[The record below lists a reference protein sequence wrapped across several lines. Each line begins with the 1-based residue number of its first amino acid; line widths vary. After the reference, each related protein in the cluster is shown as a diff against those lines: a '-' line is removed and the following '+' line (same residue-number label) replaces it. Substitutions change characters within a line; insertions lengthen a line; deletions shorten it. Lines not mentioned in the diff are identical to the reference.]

1 MPQPYKEDFFIM
13 THNRTKIYRIATLG
27 IFSALSIV
35 LIYFIHFPIFP
46 SVTFLEYDPADVPI
60 IICSYLFGPVYGLA
74 MTVVVSVVQ
83 GMTVSAQSG
92 WIGIVMHIFAT
103 GSLVLVGS
111 GLRILLCRKKQK
123 AGEPLTVRNTGLID
137 VLSALAGIT
146 AMTVSMALWNMIFTP
161 IFMGVTLNEVLPL
174 LPFIVLF
181 NIIKATV
188 NSAVAFAVYR
198 ILLRRLVERFASA

>member
-1 MPQPYKEDFFIM
+1 M
-13 THNRTKIYRIATLG
+13 TRNHSRVNRIAALG

-35 LIYFIHFPIFP
+35 LVYFIHFPIFP
-46 SVTFLEYDPADVPI
+46 SVPFLEYDPADVPI
-60 IICSYLFGPVYGLA
+60 IICSYLFGPIYGLA
-74 MTVVVSVVQ
+74 MVVVVSVVQ

-111 GLRILLCRKKQK
+111 GLRILLRRIKQK
-123 AGEPLTVRNTGLID
+123 AGVPLNVRNTGLID
-137 VLSALAGIT
+137 ALSALAGIT

-174 LPFIVLF
+174 LPLIVLF

-188 NSAVAFAVYR
+188 NSAVAFTVYR
-198 ILLRRLVERFASA
+198 ILPHRLVERFVLA

>member
-1 MPQPYKEDFFIM
+1 MS
-13 THNRTKIYRIATLG
+13 HSHARIYRIAALG

-35 LIYFIHFPIFP
+35 LVYFIRFPIFP
-46 SVTFLEYDPADVPI
+46 ALNYLVYEPADVPI

-83 GMTVSAQSG
+83 GTTVSADGG
-92 WIGIVMHIFAT
+92 WIGIVMHILAT
-103 GSLVLVGS
+103 GSLVLANS
-111 GLRILLCRKKQK
+111 GLRNVLRKRKQK
-123 AGEPLTVRNTGLID
+123 AGEVLTVRNTGLID
-137 VLSALAGIT
+137 ALSTLAGIT
-146 AMTVSMALWNMIFTP
+146 AMTVSMTLWNMIFTP

-174 LPFIVLF
+174 LPLIVLF

-198 ILLRRLVERFASA
+198 ILPRRLVERFASA